1 MLEVRPRSVL
11 RLRIYRVALGVTV
24 GLWVAFA
31 PAGCAPMEDTT
42 AVPPDRT
49 APDDPVRIRETARA
63 FLVGTDSEEPG
74 FGLYSY
80 LLFGSPPSPSSRDR
94 YIAAI
99 ESYLDFTPPIG
110 EVTDYYEPAELNI
123 NYLPI
128 TAPNDSEDPQP
139 NEGDDPEQLLEQYN
153 YVRSRVI
160 LDAIE
165 DEGAQRDGPYIVS
178 HRSPLTEAP
187 VVGEYLYQDLS
198 TVPANL
204 VRLWFKEFLEQ
215 VEQENFAEERALEN
229 FSLEFRT
236 NLELVAVFAQTL
248 PDGLLSSLI
257 RWVSG

>member
-1 MLEVRPRSVL
+1 MFEVRPRSVL
-11 RLRIYRVALGVTV
+11 RLPIHRVALGVTV

-31 PAGCAPMEDTT
+31 GVGCAPMEDTT

-49 APDDPVRIRETARA
+49 GSDAPARIRETARA
-63 FLVGTDSEEPG
+63 FLIGTDSEEPG

-80 LLFGSPPSPSSRDR
+80 LLFGSAPSPSSRNR

-99 ESYLDFTPPIG
+99 ESYLDFTSPIG
-110 EVTDYYEPAELNI
+110 EVTDYYEPGELNI

-128 TAPNDSEDPQP
+128 TEP
-139 NEGDDPEQLLEQYN
+139 NEGEDPEQLLGQYN
-153 YVRSRVI
+153 YVRARVI

-165 DEGAQRDGPYIVS
+165 NEGSQRDGPYIIS
-178 HRSPLTEAP
+178 LRSPLTEAQ

-215 VEQENFAEERALEN
+215 VEQENFAQERALEN

>member
-1 MLEVRPRSVL
+1 MMEIRPKSPL
-11 RLRIYRVALGVTV
+11 RLRIHRGALGVAV
-24 GLWVAFA
+24 GLLVALA
-31 PAGCAPMEDTT
+31 PAGCAATEDT
-42 AVPPDRT
+42 ASDPPNST
-49 APDDPVRIRETARA
+49 GSDDPIRIRETARA
-63 FLVGTDSEEPG
+63 FLVGTDPEETG

-80 LLFGSPPSPSSRDR
+80 LLFGSPPSESSRDR

-99 ESYLDFTPPIG
+99 EAYLDFTPPI
-110 EVTDYYEPAELNI
+110 EDVTDYYEPAELNI

-128 TAPNDSEDPQP
+128 TEPNDDE
-139 NEGDDPEQLLEQYN
+139 DPEQLLEQYN
-153 YVRSRVI
+153 YVRARLI

-165 DEGAQRDGPYIVS
+165 NEGTQRDGPYIIS
-178 HRSPLTEAP
+178 HRLPVTEAQ

-215 VEQENFAEERALEN
+215 VEQENFAEERGLEN

-236 NLELVAVFAQTL
+236 KLELVAVFAQSL